1 VAKERLKSPRARL
14 FVALDLPEDV
24 RSGLEAWQARELTD
38 EALRPVAPQ
47 ALHVTLCFLAY
58 HPEKKIDEIAAIAT
72 GIEPRPVELR
82 FEPEPQ
88 PLPKGRPRLF
98 AIGAS
103 SEATIA
109 IQQEL
114 SDALEAK
121 NFFKPEKR
129 PFWPHVTV
137 ARVRSERAAPRP
149 GKRRGKGKPRRVS
162 KLPEPLP
169 QPLAQPFGAV
179 RIALYRS
186 TLKPQGAEYSSLAG
200 LDLPPPKE
208 GERTVT

>member
-1 VAKERLKSPRARL
+1 MAKERLKSPRARL
-14 FVALDLPEDV
+14 FVALDLPEEV

-38 EALRPVAPQ
+38 EAMRPVAPQ
-47 ALHVTLCFLAY
+47 ALHVTLCFLSY
-58 HPEKKIDEIAAIAT
+58 HPEKKIDAIAKIVT
-72 GIEPRPVELR
+72 GVKPRPVELR
-82 FEPEPQ
+82 FEPEPA

-98 AIGAS
+98 AIGAE
-103 SEATIA
+103 SEATMA

-121 NFFKPEKR
+121 RFYEPEKR
-129 PFWPHVTV
+129 PFWPHVTA

-162 KLPEPLP
+162 KLPGPLP
-169 QPLAQPFGAV
+169 QSLTEPFGAV

-186 TLKPQGAEYSSLAG
+186 FLKPQGAEYSSIAG
-200 LDLPPPKE
+200 LDLPPPG
-208 GERTVT
+208 GERKVT